1 MHNYQNRPGFPEH
14 YCRLTR
20 HIQQTYNLIMI
31 RTQIYIPEEI
41 HQATKLLA
49 KKQGRTLAELIRS
62 FIAVGIIE
70 EKKKVKTPSLDRLIK
85 LGVKGGP
92 KDLSR
97 NFDKYL
103 VESIYGKNR

>member
-1 MHNYQNRPGFPEH
+1 
-14 YCRLTR
+14 
-20 HIQQTYNLIMI
+20 MI

-70 EKKKVKTPSLDRLIK
+70 EKKKAKMPSLEKLINLK
-85 LGVKGGP
+85 IKGGP
-92 KDLSR
+92 KDLSAK
-97 NFDKYL
+97 FDKYL
-103 VESIYGKNR
+103 VESIDDEN